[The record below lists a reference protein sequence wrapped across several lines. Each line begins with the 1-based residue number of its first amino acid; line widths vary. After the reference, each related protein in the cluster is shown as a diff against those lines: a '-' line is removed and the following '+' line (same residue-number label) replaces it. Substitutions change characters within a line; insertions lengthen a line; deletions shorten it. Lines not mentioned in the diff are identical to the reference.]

1 MHVRQ
6 LSMAI
11 AATLA
16 LAACSQNG
24 NGPGPAGQKVSFAVA
39 TRPAGAAPAPAF
51 AVAAAPETLAVGN
64 DTIVFD
70 TVQVLLRKVNLE
82 RSSATEDCENEQ
94 EDGNSNSQ
102 NAAPISASD
111 GNDGHS
117 DDCEEVNAGPLIL
130 PLPLS
135 EGASHVFSV
144 QVDTGTFGSVH
155 FQIHK
160 PTDDPGDQAL
170 VTQHREFTAISVRV
184 IGQFNGTDFSYTNDL
199 TANQHM
205 QLPSPISVTDA
216 TPVDLTIMVD
226 IATWFKD
233 QGGNLVDPASAATG
247 QPNEG
252 LVTDNIKT
260 SFHAFKDHD
269 HDGEDDDHEGGQHD

>member
-6 LSMAI
+6 LSLAI

-16 LAACSQNG
+16 LAACSQGG
-24 NGPGPAGQKVSFAVA
+24 NGPGPTGQKVAFSVA

-82 RSSATEDCENEQ
+82 RSGATEDCETEQ
-94 EDGNSNSQ
+94 EGGSNSQ
-102 NAAPISASD
+102 NVAPITPTNGD
-111 GNDGHS
+111 DGHE
-117 DDCEEVNAGPLIL
+117 DDCEEVAAGPIIL

-135 EGASHVFSV
+135 EGATHVFSV
-144 QVDTGTFGSVH
+144 QVDTGTFGGVH

-160 PTDDPGDQAL
+160 PTDDPADQAL
-170 VTQHREFTAISVRV
+170 VTQHPEFVGISVRAL
-184 IGQFNGTDFSYTNDL
+184 GQFNGTAFSYTNDL

-205 QLPSPISVTDA
+205 QFPSPISVTDA
-216 TPVDLTIMVD
+216 TPIDLTIMVD
-226 IATWFKD
+226 LATWFKD

-252 LVTDNIKT
+252 LVTDNIKN

-269 HDGEDDDHEGGQHD
+269 HDGEDDDHEGGGHD